1 MKTKNKHF
9 VMISNDLVRS
19 GKFRP
24 HELAVYINLK
34 SRKGPKQ
41 CAWPSHSRI
50 AKETAMSVTKVKL
63 CIRHLEELGYLK
75 VTHQFIGPGR
85 QTSNNYVI
93 FDTPTRF
100 MKTAPGARRVY
111 KEDSLEEDS
120 LEEDTNTNSPKNL
133 GERTWKHLKEGKPAT
148 EKQIEYILILHEE
161 LGHLEDDGCLPELED
176 LYEIDQIQAN
186 EYIEDFWVQKDR
198 EERFG

>member
-1 MKTKNKHF
+1 MTTKNKYF

-19 GKFRP
+19 GKFPP
-24 HELAVYINLK
+24 HELAVYLNLK
-34 SRKGPKQ
+34 SRKGNKQ
-41 CAWPSHSRI
+41 SAHPSHATI

-75 VTHQFIGPGR
+75 VTPQYIGPGK

-93 FDTPTRF
+93 FDTPTRY
-100 MKTAPGARRVY
+100 KKSAPGARRGY
-111 KEDSLEEDS
+111 EEDS

-133 GERTWKHLKEGKPAT
+133 GERTWRHLKEGKPAT

-176 LYEIDQIQAN
+176 LNEINQIQAN